1 MNIESFRNE
10 IESDKEWRLRRK
22 FIENNKSKFP
32 VDRLICLSMCYINH
46 VSYGVTYPAGVMKLV
61 NQLSKGLPHHM
72 DIVKESTFI
81 GFVKSDDNALP
92 ATKPAEASTSYG
104 NFVRANDDTTNNN
117 NATVKAKRKY
127 GNFVQST
134 ETEQLKPLLS
144 PEPAAKYPRLLAN
157 SVSAPES
164 SELDSGLPVTN
175 KYLNIVKFE
184 KESGNNSNTTS
195 KKQPKSSSNNVKTK
209 GRQKNISVND
219 DASNETSTNDTE
231 SAKNLLTNLEMK
243 FYSLS
248 HNLRSIKKALPSA
261 NSIQVVHVA
270 ADKTKMTIKCEISP
284 CFASAGT
291 LFICKICIND
301 TLIVSGTGPN
311 KRAAKHE
318 AYNKAIE
325 VLSMS
330 CLKINTLDNGQNV
343 LVGSSSPQPIVSLLS
358 QTEAT
363 KSSVKT
369 QATKRNQNASQN
381 AANKPM
387 QKQPISDWIEFLVM
401 SNTMVNNA
409 TAILRRSANFN
420 KMPIEYVYR
429 PAVNGTCCRILLN
442 EESIMECVAESKSK
456 AKTAVSKK
464 ALDWLQE
471 RCWTIL
477 IKQTADSDD
486 VSLSRDELMNEIQKK
501 QPQAIPSDNVGNQLL
516 RKMGWVG
523 GGIGAEGNKGIENPI
538 TVDQVIDRQGLG
550 CRSGVSAQFDSS
562 IHDVLVNYVKSK
574 NQNDLVFATNFSKQE
589 RAIMHKEARKLN
601 LKSVSRGTGASRY
614 LVISRKRNPCQL
626 FNHIMESGGSTMKYE
641 LIPPKKLLKEK

>member
-10 IESDKEWRLRRK
+10 VESDKEWRLRRK
-22 FIENNKSKFP
+22 FIENNKNKYP

-61 NQLSKGLPHHM
+61 KHLSEGLPRHI
-72 DIVKESTFI
+72 DVVKESTFI

-92 ATKPAEASTSYG
+92 TTKSAEASTCYS
-104 NFVRANDDTTNNN
+104 NFVKANDLTNNN
-117 NATVKAKRKY
+117 NDSVKAKRKY
-127 GNFVQST
+127 SNFVQST
-134 ETEQLKPLLS
+134 ETEKLKPLLS
-144 PEPAAKYPRLLAN
+144 PEPATKYPRLAN
-157 SVSAPES
+157 SASAPES
-164 SELDSGLPVTN
+164 DSGPPVTN

-184 KESGNNSNTTS
+184 KESGNGNNSNTTS
-195 KKQPKSSSNNVKTK
+195 TKQPKSSSNNVKTK
-209 GRQKNISVND
+209 GRQQNISVNAE
-219 DASNETSTNDTE
+219 ASNETTTNDTE

-261 NSIQVVHVA
+261 NSIQVIHVA
-270 ADKTKMTIKCEISP
+270 ADKTKMTIKCDITP
-284 CFASAGT
+284 CFASAAT

-301 TLIVSGTGPN
+301 THIVSGTGPN

-358 QTEAT
+358 QSEAAKSST
-363 KSSVKT
+363 KSRV
-369 QATKRNQNASQN
+369 TKRNQNASQN
-381 AANKPM
+381 AGNKPM
-387 QKQPISDWIEFLVM
+387 QKQPINDWIEFLIM
-401 SNTMVNNA
+401 SNTMVNA
-409 TAILRRSANFN
+409 TAILRRSAIFN

-442 EESIMECVAESKSK
+442 EESIMECVAESKFK

-471 RCWTIL
+471 RCWTIH

-523 GGIGAEGNKGIENPI
+523 GGIGAEGNKGIEDPI

-641 LIPPKKLLKEK
+641 LIPPKKLLEK